1 MLTFT
6 AIFTAL
12 LYFAA
17 TGLQALIMLKKP
29 QIKASWVCVIS
40 LLAIIIHAV
49 LLHRWI
55 DVGAGQNLTFFNT
68 LSQIFWFAALLSW
81 LIALRRPSLNL
92 TIILYPL
99 AGISIIL
106 VLFFSGSYIINIKE
120 DPRAFIH
127 ILLSFL
133 ALSIL
138 IIASIQAIFL
148 GILNQALRKKYSNV
162 LTQSLPPLQRMES
175 LLFQLIAVGFC
186 SLTAVI
192 ITGISFFPGLFHR
205 ALWHHMVFAF
215 FAWVIFG
222 ILIIGRVYFGW
233 RGRTAIRW
241 TLAGVVLLLLAY
253 LTSQVLGF
261 LDFFP

>member
-12 LYFAA
+12 LYFTAS
-17 TGLQALIMLKKP
+17 GMQALIMLKKLAAKP
-29 QIKASWVCVIS
+29 IWCGVVGGV
-40 LLAIIIHAV
+40 AIILHAF

-55 DVGAGQNLTFFNT
+55 DVGTGQNLTFFNT
-68 LSQIFWFAALLSW
+68 LSQVFWFAALLSW
-81 LIALRRPSLNL
+81 LMAFKRPSLNL

-99 AGISIIL
+99 AAISIIL
-106 VLFFSGSYIINIKE
+106 VLLFSGSYIINIKE
-120 DPRAFIH
+120 DPRALIH

-148 GILNQALRKKYSNV
+148 GILNQALRKKYSNA
-162 LTQSLPPLQRMES
+162 LTQSLPPLQKMES
-175 LLFQLIAVGFC
+175 LLFQLIALGFC
-186 SLTAVI
+186 ILTAVI
-192 ITGISFFPGLFHR
+192 ITGFSFFPGLFQSD
-205 ALWHHMVFAF
+205 LWHHMVFAF
-215 FAWVIFG
+215 LAWLVFG
-222 ILIIGRVYFGW
+222 ILIIGRIYFGW

-253 LTSQVLGF
+253 FTSQVLGF
-261 LDFFP
+261 S